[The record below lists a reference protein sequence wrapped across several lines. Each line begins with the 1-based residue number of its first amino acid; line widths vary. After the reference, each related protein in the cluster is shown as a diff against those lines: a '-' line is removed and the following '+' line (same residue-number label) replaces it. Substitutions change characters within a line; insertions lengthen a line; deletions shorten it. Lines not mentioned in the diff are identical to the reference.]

1 MSMEKNKF
9 NMLIAAAS
17 FHLYAQLLRKVN
29 NLRFTRSVRDI
40 QAYPREILEAEFFFL
55 ACLLRS

>member
-17 FHLYAQLLRKVN
+17 LHLYAQLLRNVN
-29 NLRFTRSVRDI
+29 NSRSVRDI
-40 QAYPREILEAEFFFL
+40 QAYPREILEADFFHSLVCFVRE
-55 ACLLRS
+55 A